1 MTVAD
6 FVKRSSQILRR
17 LNNRRPKWVNPLEFL
32 EPELQNLFGLSY
44 FTESETP
51 VPTGW
56 NSTTDDGLLPPLSSR
71 QPKVAASDVEM
82 RSPEP
87 LDGSDDSGS
96 ERSGRLP
103 ASAVTRMT
111 EESSDDDSDSS
122 KPKVSEPRRMIELK
136 LHLTDTCICISEPAS
151 TTQPSKRSRQEE
163 GRKAKDIRQEGKEAL
178 RKAAAWCPIPAA
190 IHHAVPH

>member
-1 MTVAD
+1 
-6 FVKRSSQILRR
+6 
-17 LNNRRPKWVNPLEFL
+17 L

-44 FTESETP
+44 FAESETP

-56 NSTTDDGLLPPLSSR
+56 NSTTDDGVLPPLSSR

-103 ASAVTRMT
+103 ASVVTRMA

-122 KPKVSEPRRMIELK
+122 KHKVRDTRRVRKLKIEV
-136 LHLTDTCICISEPAS
+136 D
-151 TTQPSKRSRQEE
+151 
-163 GRKAKDIRQEGKEAL
+163 
-178 RKAAAWCPIPAA
+178 
-190 IHHAVPH
+190 